1 MFEILDRDHISFR
14 LTSTPNVTVALL
26 PSLTT
31 GTTTENTGYFVW
43 IVALTVIMFVII
55 FMQNY
60 SFFVFLASIQL
71 FFSALILHLLTTFLR
86 DYGDDNLNNN
96 LNIHNN
102 NTISWGGL
110 AGTTP
115 KDFSND
121 GKKNFLV
128 LCAQWTL
135 FIIVRLTQFLKYI
148 APFQIN
154 RTRFSPPTITQK
166 GDEELSTKKTYR
178 YWTAIYLYAHA

>member
-1 MFEILDRDHISFR
+1 MFKVLIKWHFSNLNSDGEILLGMFEILDRDHISFR
-14 LTSTPNVTVALL
+14 LTSPPNVTVALL

-43 IVALTVIMFVII
+43 IYSLHCYNACQYLYAKFSCLNLT
-55 FMQNY
+55 
-60 SFFVFLASIQL
+60 

-86 DYGDDNLNNN
+86 DYGNHNLNNN
-96 LNIHNN
+96 HNHHNN

-110 AGTTP
+110 AGTTA
-115 KDFSND
+115 KSFHQWW
-121 GKKNFLV
+121 KKILLV
-128 LCAQWTL
+128 FGSDHCQADPI
-135 FIIVRLTQFLKYI
+135 FKV

-166 GDEELSTKKTYR
+166 GDEELSTKN
-178 YWTAIYLYAHA
+178 I

>member
-14 LTSTPNVTVALL
+14 LTTTPNVTVALL

-71 FFSALILHLLTTFLR
+71 FFSALILHLLNTLLR
-86 DYGDDNLNNN
+86 DYGDNNLNNN
-96 LNIHNN
+96 HNIHNN

-115 KDFSND
+115 KSFHQWW
-121 GKKNFLV
+121 GKLCLV
-128 LCAQWTL
+128 LSVHNCQADPI
-135 FIIVRLTQFLKYI
+135 FKV

-166 GDEELSTKKTYR
+166 GD
-178 YWTAIYLYAHA
+178 